1 MTNTSLKLFNNI
13 DSKTLSLFKV
23 VNKIINNLSIPYMVV
38 GATARDLILYHVY
51 DARIVRATT
60 DIDFGIQVADWSS
73 FNDLRKEFFNNGFK
87 ETSSEQ
93 RFKSPESKMIDI
105 VPFGKIEDNNSNVKW
120 PPKGS
125 IKMNV
130 LGFQEAYDHAVQIII
145 QEKPLVKIPVVSP
158 NGIVLLKIIAWSDRD
173 VSLTKKDALDLV
185 YIFENYEH
193 VLNIT
198 KRIYEEID
206 MEYYNWDISLAS
218 AHLLGFDS
226 ATIAKN
232 KTKNKIIQI
241 LNENLKLNIPNR
253 LVEEMCNDIEKE
265 YDEKIK
271 LLQAFTNGFESL
283 KVPLI

>member
-1 MTNTSLKLFNNI
+1 MTNTSLKLLNNI

-23 VNKIINNLSIPYMVV
+23 VDKIIYNLNIPYMVV
-38 GATARDLILYHVY
+38 GATARDLILHHVY

-60 DIDFGIQVADWSS
+60 DIDFGIQVTDWNA
-73 FNDLRKEFFNNGFK
+73 FKELKNELLKNGFNL
-87 ETSSEQ
+87 TSSEQ
-93 RFKSPESKMIDI
+93 KFKSPENTMIDI
-105 VPFGKIEDNNSNVKW
+105 IPFGKIEDNNSSIKW
-120 PPKGS
+120 PPKGV
-125 IKMNV
+125 IEMNM
-130 LGFQEAYDHAVQIII
+130 LGFQEAYEHAIQVVI
-145 QEKPLVKIPVVSP
+145 QENPLIKIPVVSL

-173 VSLTKKDALDLV
+173 VSLRTRDAKDLA
-185 YIFENYEH
+185 YIFENYENA
-193 VLNIT
+193 LNIRN
-198 KRIYEEID
+198 RIYEEID
-206 MEYYNWDISLAS
+206 MEKYDWDISLAS

-271 LLQAFTNGFESL
+271 LLQAFTNGFESAND
-283 KVPLI
+283 

>member
-1 MTNTSLKLFNNI
+1 MTNTSLKLLNNI

-23 VNKIINNLSIPYMVV
+23 VDKIIYNLNIPYMVV
-38 GATARDLILYHVY
+38 GASARDLILHHVY

-60 DIDFGIQVADWSS
+60 DIDFGIQVTDWNA
-73 FNDLRKEFFNNGFK
+73 FKELKNELLKNGFNL
-87 ETSSEQ
+87 TSSEQ
-93 RFKSPESKMIDI
+93 KFKSPENTMIDI
-105 VPFGKIEDNNSNVKW
+105 IPFGKIEDNNSSIKW
-120 PPKGS
+120 PPKGV
-125 IKMNV
+125 IEMNM
-130 LGFQEAYDHAVQIII
+130 LGFQEAYEHAIQVVI
-145 QEKPLVKIPVVSP
+145 QENPLIKIPVVSL

-173 VSLTKKDALDLV
+173 VSLRTRDAKDLA
-185 YIFENYEH
+185 YIFENYENA
-193 VLNIT
+193 LNIRN
-198 KRIYEEID
+198 RIYEEID
-206 MEYYNWDISLAS
+206 MEKYDWDISLAS

-271 LLQAFTNGFESL
+271 LLQAFTNGFESAND
-283 KVPLI
+283 